1 MVRLDRQKVGCSPT
15 AKQAAP
21 DALRRFPPL
30 DLHTGEQ
37 QRATVPAGCRS
48 GSNGKAVVPLL
59 KTKGFACHV
68 DEAVFGTG
76 REGYAHLL
84 SLVGSREA
92 VKAIWARLMK
102 GETTVLHDEVRTWSV
117 RMDPQDGGKLLSERL
132 PSGAF
137 HGLLL
142 SKTVLR
148 GELVIC
154 EHEEDLPGRFYTLLS
169 RQLRLPLHNSWKT
182 WLWENALAEEM
193 VKKLRSQRLHAYEL
207 KLAVVNLEQAV
218 RMALIAG
225 ELPEVEVLRAA

>member
-1 MVRLDRQKVGCSPT
+1 M
-15 AKQAAP
+15 
-21 DALRRFPPL
+21 
-30 DLHTGEQ
+30 
-37 QRATVPAGCRS
+37 
-48 GSNGKAVVPLL
+48 VPLL

-68 DEAVFGTG
+68 DEAVFGTS

-102 GETTVLHDEVRTWSV
+102 GETTVLHNEVRTYSV
-117 RMDPQDGGKLLSERL
+117 RMNPQDGGKLLTERL

-154 EHEEDLPGRFYTLLS
+154 EREEDLPGRFYTLLS

-182 WLWENALAEEM
+182 WLWEHALAEEM

-207 KLAVVNLEQAV
+207 KLAVVNLEKAV
-218 RMALIAG
+218 REALVAG
-225 ELPEVEVLRAA
+225 ELPEVEVLRAT

>member
-1 MVRLDRQKVGCSPT
+1 M
-15 AKQAAP
+15 
-21 DALRRFPPL
+21 
-30 DLHTGEQ
+30 
-37 QRATVPAGCRS
+37 
-48 GSNGKAVVPLL
+48 VPLL
-59 KTKGFACHV
+59 KTKGFTCHV

-102 GETTVLHDEVRTWSV
+102 GETTVLHNEVRTHSV
-117 RMDPQDGGKLLSERL
+117 RMNPRDGGKLLTERL

-154 EHEEDLPGRFYTLLS
+154 EHEEGPAGALLHAVVPAAPPAAARLVEDLVVGARTRRGDGQEAPLAAASRLRTQARGRQPGES
-169 RQLRLPLHNSWKT
+169 RQGSFGSGRTARGGGAPCGLKDR
-182 WLWENALAEEM
+182 
-193 VKKLRSQRLHAYEL
+193 VKQATTQRL
-207 KLAVVNLEQAV
+207 
-218 RMALIAG
+218 
-225 ELPEVEVLRAA
+225 

>member
-1 MVRLDRQKVGCSPT
+1 MVGLDRQRVGYSPT
-15 AKQAAP
+15 AKRAVP
-21 DALRRFPPL
+21 GALRRSRRLGPHIGVPP
-30 DLHTGEQ
+30 HVTG
-37 QRATVPAGCRS
+37 PAGCRS
-48 GSNGKAVVPLL
+48 GPSGKAVVPLL
-59 KTKGFACHV
+59 KTKGFTCHV

-102 GETTVLHDEVRTWSV
+102 GETTVLHNEVRTYSV
-117 RMDPQDGGKLLSERL
+117 RMNPQDGGKLLTERL

-169 RQLRLPLHNSWKT
+169 KQLRLPLHDLWKT
-182 WLWENALAEEM
+182 WLWEHALAEEM
-193 VKKLRSQRLHAYEL
+193 VKKLRSQRLHA
-207 KLAVVNLEQAV
+207 
-218 RMALIAG
+218 
-225 ELPEVEVLRAA
+225 

>member
-1 MVRLDRQKVGCSPT
+1 MVRLDRQKAGSSPT
-15 AKQAAP
+15 AKRAAP
-21 DALRRFPPL
+21 GALRHSPRLVPHIGAPPPV
-30 DLHTGEQ
+30 
-37 QRATVPAGCRS
+37 TVLAGCRS
-48 GSNGKAVVPLL
+48 GPNGKAVVPLL

-76 REGYAHLL
+76 RESYAHLL

-102 GETTVLHDEVRTWSV
+102 GETTVLHNEVRTYSV
-117 RMDPQDGGKLLSERL
+117 RMNPRDGGKLLTERL

-154 EHEEDLPGRFYTLLS
+154 EHEEDLPECFYTLLS

-182 WLWENALAEEM
+182 WLWEHALAEEM
-193 VKKLRSQRLHAYEL
+193 VKKLKLKAASRLRT
-207 KLAVVNLEQAV
+207 QA
-218 RMALIAG
+218 RGRQPG
-225 ELPEVEVLRAA
+225 ESRQGSFGSGRTTRG